1 MHVVIFM
8 SDRVPKA
15 EKVKYAY
22 VDVVRKQ
29 HERRQLD
36 AFACAECEAVIS
48 NFVPL
53 YHGGGIQLPLK
64 WLPDSSVSSLIR
76 AG

>member
-1 MHVVIFM
+1 M
-8 SDRVPKA
+8 SNRVPKA

-48 NFVPL
+48 NLFHCIEPNGVYRGHCTMAPF
-53 YHGGGIQLPLK
+53 GQIK
-64 WLPDSSVSSLIR
+64 SVLTI
-76 AG
+76 GKK

>member
-1 MHVVIFM
+1 MIENGTIYFQMHLLIFM
-8 SDRVPKA
+8 SNRVPKA

-53 YHGGGIQLPLK
+53 YQTQLR
-64 WLPDSSVSSLIR
+64 I
-76 AG
+76 